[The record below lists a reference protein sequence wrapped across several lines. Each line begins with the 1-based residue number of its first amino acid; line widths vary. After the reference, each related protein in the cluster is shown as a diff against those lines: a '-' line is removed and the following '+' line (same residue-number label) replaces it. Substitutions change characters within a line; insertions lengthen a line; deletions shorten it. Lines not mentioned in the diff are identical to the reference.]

1 MDNTTNI
8 IYKPL
13 KPQTVSV
20 IIQNKT
26 KENVQ
31 IYVDK
36 VLYDLKT
43 LQLQP
48 FQTRTQAPAISRG
61 VIIL

>member
-1 MDNTTNI
+1 MDNTTNV

-26 KENVQ
+26 KENMQ
-31 IYVDK
+31 IYVDRI
-36 VLYDLKT
+36 LYNLKT

-48 FQTRTQAPAISRG
+48 FQTWTQAPAISRG